1 VYLESLADRLS
12 PTWKRSNRVFVTCK
26 RHLSLP
32 GRTEAA
38 VAYYRALVPP
48 KQAAELFEPLGS
60 TDIKIPVLFVCGEE
74 ESGGGMVDMFKQT
87 AAQCAG
93 FCEVV
98 VVREAGH
105 FVHLEKPNGFLHKL
119 IPFLEMG
126 AVPEGKQ
133 VKIKYVQETA
143 APILEPKKM

>member
-1 VYLESLADRLS
+1 MRRSGWWVVTSK
-12 PTWKRSNRVFVTCK
+12 WKRHHCPR
-26 RHLSLP
+26 
-32 GRTEAA
+32 
-38 VAYYRALVPP
+38 RALPSRARPP
-48 KQAAELFEPLGS
+48 KQAAELFEPLNT

-87 AAQCAG
+87 ATQCAG

-126 AVPEGKQ
+126 AVSEGKQ

-143 APILEPKKM
+143 APILEPKKI